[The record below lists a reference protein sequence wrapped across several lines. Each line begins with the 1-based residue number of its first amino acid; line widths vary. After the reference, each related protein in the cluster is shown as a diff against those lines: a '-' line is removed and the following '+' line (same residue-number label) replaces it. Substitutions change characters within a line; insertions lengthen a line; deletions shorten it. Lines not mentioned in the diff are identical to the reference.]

1 MKTITVKDVKG
12 KQVTFD
18 CSRFINW
25 NKATFVNI
33 YKGHF
38 SEVSKVYDLICK
50 INGEVNQPIEESPA
64 VESNLS
70 DGTSNKKSRTK
81 KSDSRP

>member
-1 MKTITVKDVKG
+1 MKTITIKNVHD
-12 KQVTFD
+12 KQVTFN
-18 CSRFINW
+18 CERFINW

-50 INGEVNQPIEESPA
+50 INGEATQPIAESKEIQSEEISK
-64 VESNLS
+64 
-70 DGTSNKKSRTK
+70 TSGKKQRPK
-81 KSDSRP
+81 KADIRP

>member
-18 CSRFINW
+18 CSRFMNW

-33 YKGHF
+33 YNVHF
-38 SEVSKVYDLICK
+38 SEATKVYDLIVK
-50 INGEVNQPIEESPA
+50 INGEVNNTIEESPA

-81 KSDSRP
+81 KTDSRP